1 MSRTARTIR
10 SVVGLSLAAI
20 VGLGLALQ
28 TAKAEPSA
36 NDAEKA
42 KLSPGA
48 EAVKAAA
55 KNHKYL
61 FIYFWRD
68 DTQQT
73 REMRGVFQ
81 TALAKLADRA
91 DPFEIQV
98 GSTAEKKLVERL
110 GASRSPTPLVL
121 AIAPNG
127 AITKGFVTRFDAKQ
141 LREAFVSPCTA
152 ECMKAL
158 QDRKLV
164 LLCVEPASPQV
175 KQVSLQPGVQEFTAD
190 EEYVKNS
197 QVVFLDAG
205 DAAEAGFL
213 KDLRV
218 DPKTTAKVTVLIA
231 PPAKVVGT
239 FVGEVT
245 KDQLVAKLKEA
256 QSCCCPGGK
265 CCPGG
270 CCQH

>member
-1 MSRTARTIR
+1 MSRMARMLR
-10 SVVGLSLAAI
+10 SVGLSLAVI
-20 VGLGLALQ
+20 LGLGLALQ

-36 NDAEKA
+36 NDTEKA
-42 KLSPGA
+42 KASPGA
-48 EAVKAAA
+48 EAMKTAA

-68 DTQQT
+68 DTPQT

-81 TALAKLADRA
+81 AALAKMADKA
-91 DPFEIQV
+91 DSFEIQV
-98 GSTAEKKLVERL
+98 GDATEKKLVERF
-110 GASRSPTPLVL
+110 GVSRSPTPLVL

-175 KQVSLQPGVQEFTAD
+175 KQVSLQQGVQEFTAD

-213 KDLRV
+213 KDLHV
-218 DPKTTAKVTVLIA
+218 DPQTPGQVTVLMA
-231 PPAKVVGT
+231 PPARSSAR
-239 FVGEVT
+239 
-245 KDQLVAKLKEA
+245 LSAK
-256 QSCCCPGGK
+256 
-265 CCPGG
+265 
-270 CCQH
+270 

>member
-1 MSRTARTIR
+1 MTM
-10 SVVGLSLAAI
+10 
-20 VGLGLALQ
+20 Q

-36 NDAEKA
+36 KDAEKA
-42 KLSPGA
+42 KASPGTA
-48 EAVKAAA
+48 AMKTAA

-68 DTQQT
+68 DTQQS

-81 TALAKLADRA
+81 AALAKMADKA
-91 DPFEIQV
+91 NSFEIQV
-98 GSTAEKKLVERL
+98 GDVTERKVVDRL
-110 GASRSPTPLVL
+110 GVSRSPTPLVL

-127 AITKGFVTRFDAKQ
+127 AVTKGFVTRFDAKQ

-158 QDRKLV
+158 QERKLV
-164 LLCVEPASPQV
+164 LLCVQPALPRV
-175 KQVSLQPGVQEFTAD
+175 KQVSLQQGVQDFTAD
-190 EEYVKNS
+190 DEYVKNS
-197 QVVFLDAG
+197 RVVFLDAG
-205 DAAEAGFL
+205 DAAEAAFL

-245 KDQLVAKLKEA
+245 KDELVAKLKAA

-265 CCPGG
+265 CGPGG